1 MGKWQ
6 YFEELQQDLNV
17 GYIKFQVDYRSLPGV
32 VAHVCHPST
41 QKWRQE
47 DQELKASLGL
57 HGKFKAS
64 LSSMWLCLKQES
76 KNRN

>member
-17 GYIKFQVDYRSLPGV
+17 GYIKLQVDYRSLPGV

-57 HGKFKAS
+57 HGKFKAN
-64 LSSMWLCLKQES
+64 LSSM
-76 KNRN
+76 